1 MFHDRLLTIIWF
13 VQSAEK
19 WEQEG
24 DKSKVGNSSHNVLLL
39 CRTFV
44 QMCSFFFGSLCR
56 VRNCRTS
63 RYVHSDWA
71 SVESVDA
78 CRGSV
83 LLTLER
89 IPSQT
94 STNVANPTARRFWVR
109 KAVQYFCVFSLSSC
123 FLACQV
129 SVSYRWPSGYNDTP
143 QGKMTW
149 LKCFQRR
156 MSLKDNQSRDTTAR
170 TYVPRNGEQ
179 ISAVLSS
186 SPGAAP
192 TAWTHAIRFWRNWW
206 NARWARET

>member
-63 RYVHSDWA
+63 CYVHSDWTFRISWCMQGICPA
-71 SVESVDA
+71 DSWENSQSNFYKRRQSN
-78 CRGSV
+78 CKT
-83 LLTLER
+83 LLS
-89 IPSQT
+89 SQSGT
-94 STNVANPTARRFWVR
+94 VFLR
-109 KAVQYFCVFSLSSC
+109 FSLSSC